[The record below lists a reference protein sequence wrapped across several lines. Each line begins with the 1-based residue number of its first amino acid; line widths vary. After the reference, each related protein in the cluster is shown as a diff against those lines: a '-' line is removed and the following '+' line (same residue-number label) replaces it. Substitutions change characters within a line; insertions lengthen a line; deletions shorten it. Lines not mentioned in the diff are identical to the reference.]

1 MAARITPQLKNCLLP
16 PPPLAAVWAGLSF
29 PLLIT
34 AGDNKIQ
41 ARPICSENQQRERRN
56 STPSVIS
63 RFGVSGFVDSEADD
77 WWQAATHTQRR
88 KFHSKVTS
96 QHFRPP
102 AGGPSRGT
110 HLDRRRPLSAYE
122 NQNKQ
127 NKTKRPGPMNVLLE
141 LDTRLPIW
149 RRSDLF
155 PVATRGTASE
165 NPTGTE
171 KLQYKNKDLYN
182 SWQDASDLKHS
193 G

>member
-41 ARPICSENQQRERRN
+41 ARPICSENQRERRN

-102 AGGPSRGT
+102 AGGPIWTAVVPSVHMKT
-110 HLDRRRPLSAYE
+110 
-122 NQNKQ
+122 KT
-127 NKTKRPGPMNVLLE
+127 NKTKQNA
-141 LDTRLPIW
+141 LDQWMYYWNWILDFQYGGAAIF
-149 RRSDLF
+149 F

-171 KLQYKNKDLYN
+171 KLQSKNKDLYN
-182 SWQDASDLKHS
+182 SWQDASDLKRS